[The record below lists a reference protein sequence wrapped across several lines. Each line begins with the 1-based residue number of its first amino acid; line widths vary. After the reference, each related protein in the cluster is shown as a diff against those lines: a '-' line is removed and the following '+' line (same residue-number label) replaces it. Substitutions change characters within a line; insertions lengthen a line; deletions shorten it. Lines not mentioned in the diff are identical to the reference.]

1 MVGIGIVGVGYWGP
15 NLVRSF
21 LSLPD
26 CGPVRVCDAKPGR
39 LQYIQQ
45 QFPPVEVTSS
55 YDDLL
60 ADPRLDAI
68 CIVTPVSTHKD
79 LALRALDS
87 GRHVL
92 VEKPLAP
99 TADQARA
106 LVDRAAARSRILAVG
121 HLFVYHPGIVYLRD
135 QVAAGQLGKICS
147 MESERV
153 NLGPPASE
161 VDVVWDLGVHDVSIA
176 LYLADQEPVEVTAF
190 AGRYV
195 HPSLLDMALLVIRYE
210 GGALSHHHVSWLSP
224 IKLRRFFAA
233 GSAGSAL
240 FDLRQDPRS
249 LTIYD
254 RGFDSRIGAR
264 DDQAVELKYGAGEVR
279 VPELPAA
286 EPLMA
291 ECRHFLECIRDGTQP
306 RAGGLEGLRVVQVL
320 EAAEQSIARGSA
332 AVTLPRGSK

>member
-1 MVGIGIVGVGYWGP
+1 MVGVGIVGVGYWGP

-26 CGPVRVCDAKPGR
+26 CRLVRACDAKPGR
-39 LQYIQQ
+39 LQYLQE
-45 QFPPVEVTSS
+45 QFPQVEVTSD
-55 YDDLL
+55 YEDLL

-87 GRHVL
+87 GRHVF

-99 TADQARA
+99 TSEQARA
-106 LVDRAAARSRILAVG
+106 LVDRAAAQNRILAVG

-135 QVAAGQLGKICS
+135 QIAAGQLGRLCS
-147 MESERV
+147 IESERV

-161 VDVVWDLGVHDVSIA
+161 VNVIWDLGVHDVSIA

-210 GGALSHHHVSWLSP
+210 SGALSHHHVSWLSP

-249 LTIYD
+249 LTLYD
-254 RGFDSRIGAR
+254 RGYDSRIGAK
-264 DDQAVELKYGAGEVR
+264 DDQVVELKYGAGEVR
-279 VPELPAA
+279 VPELPVV
-286 EPLMA
+286 EPLKA
-291 ECRHFLECIRDGTQP
+291 ECQHFLECIQNGTQP

-320 EAAEQSIARGSA
+320 EAAEKSIGQESI
-332 AVTLPRGSK
+332 AVTLPRMSV

>member
-1 MVGIGIVGVGYWGP
+1 MVGVGIVGVGYWGP

-26 CGPVRVCDAKPGR
+26 CRLVRACDAKPGR
-39 LQYIQQ
+39 LQYLQE
-45 QFPPVEVTSS
+45 QFPQVEVTSD
-55 YDDLL
+55 YEDLL

-87 GRHVL
+87 GRHVF

-99 TADQARA
+99 TSEQARA
-106 LVDRAAARSRILAVG
+106 LVDRAAAQNRILAVG

-135 QVAAGQLGKICS
+135 QIAAGQLGRLCS
-147 MESERV
+147 IESERV

-161 VDVVWDLGVHDVSIA
+161 VNVIWDLGVHDVSIA

-210 GGALSHHHVSWLSP
+210 SGALSHHHVSWLSP

-249 LTIYD
+249 LTLYD
-254 RGFDSRIGAR
+254 RGYDSRIGAK
-264 DDQAVELKYGAGEVR
+264 DDQVVELRYGAGEVR
-279 VPELPAA
+279 VPELPVV
-286 EPLMA
+286 EPLKA
-291 ECRHFLECIRDGTQP
+291 ECQHFLECIQNGTQP

-320 EAAEQSIARGSA
+320 EAAEKSIGQESI
-332 AVTLPRGSK
+332 AVTLPRMSV